1 MAMEIRTPAR
11 KSRPALLQ
19 PIRVGATTLPN
30 RVIMGSMHTGLES
43 HPERFAELG
52 RFYADRARG
61 GVALIVTGGFA
72 PNHAGRLKDEPGTL
86 ERPDQVPPHRL
97 ITDAVHRGSAGSQGD
112 PPPPQP
118 PSVAALPSPR
128 RARTGPGRR
137 GSRQAAVRR
146 RFRFGSP
153 RPPPG
158 RGRARRTSRALSVW
172 LIVPT

>member
-72 PNHAGRLKDEPGTL
+72 PTHAGRLKNEPGTL
-86 ERPDQVPPHRL
+86 ERPDQVPPHCL
-97 ITDAVHRGSAGSQGD
+97 ITDAVHEAGGRILLQILHAGRYGYHPAIVAPSAIK
-112 PPPPQP
+112 
-118 PSVAALPSPR
+118 SPINR
-128 RARTGPGRR
+128 D
-137 GSRQAAVRR
+137 
-146 RFRFGSP
+146 
-153 RPPPG
+153 
-158 RGRARRTSRALSVW
+158 
-172 LIVPT
+172 